1 MSDCLFC
8 KILNQEIPSDKVFE
22 NDLVYGFKDINPM
35 SKDHFLF
42 ISKEHTRDI
51 SELINNES
59 ESLVDIF
66 KAIDTFT
73 KSNGLKE
80 NGYRVVNNLGKD
92 GGQTVFHTHFHVLG
106 GEKLKSF
113 GA

>member
-8 KILNQEIPSDKVFE
+8 KILNKEIPSEMVFE
-22 NDLVYGFKDINPM
+22 NDSVYGFKDISPM
-35 SKDHFLF
+35 AKDHFLF
-42 ISKEHTRDI
+42 ISKKHTQNV
-51 SELINNES
+51 SELIHS
-59 ESLVDIF
+59 DPDSLVEIF
-66 KAIDTFT
+66 KAIDIFT
-73 KSNGLKE
+73 KSTNLNDNGF
-80 NGYRVVNNLGKD
+80 RVVTNLGKD